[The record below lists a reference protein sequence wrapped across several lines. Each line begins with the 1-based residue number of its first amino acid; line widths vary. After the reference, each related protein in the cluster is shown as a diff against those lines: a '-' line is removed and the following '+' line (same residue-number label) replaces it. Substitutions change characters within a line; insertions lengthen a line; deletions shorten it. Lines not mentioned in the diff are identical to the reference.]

1 MESNMGQWLQVLVYG
16 VPVSEHLDDEGETY
30 DKLYDLTTKNDAEHG
45 EIVLTEDRRSEDAT
59 LLGICLTNAYDDTT
73 LKIGP
78 EIVGDE
84 IRATWADLSAKA
96 AEVGVP
102 LGEPAIWLAVVE
114 VA

>member
-1 MESNMGQWLQVLVYG
+1 MGQWLQVLVYG
-16 VPVSEHLDDEGETY
+16 SPVREHLDAEGDLY
-30 DKLYDLTTKNDAEHG
+30 SKLYDLTTKGDAERG
-45 EIVLTEDRRSEDAT
+45 EIVLTEECSPKDST
-59 LLGICLTNAYDDTT
+59 LLGVTLTPAYDNTT
-73 LKIGP
+73 LKVTP
-78 EIVGDE
+78 EIVDDE